1 MIIKRKYFSDKKEE
15 DSETVSQKRKRR
27 SLSALSGLAT
37 LGAGSAISAY
47 ITEDL
52 TNKNLDKVDNLRKFH
67 ENEIRKKYNKQLD
80 LIDEKADKLFKK
92 AKNGYNTGNI
102 KVDTNNVVNNR
113 NRIISANLRMR
124 KKLSNLKNDEIN
136 KVREAANRLKK
147 RVSKKMNKR
156 LAIGTGISTLAG
168 IGVGSLVNKK
178 LKERNK
184 RINEEKRNRRK

>member
-1 MIIKRKYFSDKKEE
+1 MIIKRKYFSNKEE
-15 DSETVSQKRKRR
+15 DNETVSQKRKRH

-37 LGAGSAISAY
+37 LGAGSATSAY

-102 KVDTNNVVNNR
+102 KVDSNNIVNNR

-136 KVREAANRLKK
+136 KVREAAFRLKD
-147 RVSKKMNKR
+147 RVIKKGGRRFN
-156 LAIGTGISTLAG
+156 IGLGASTLAG
-168 IGVGSLVNKK
+168 LGISTLVNKK
-178 LKERNK
+178 LKEKNK
-184 RINEEKRNRRK
+184 KK